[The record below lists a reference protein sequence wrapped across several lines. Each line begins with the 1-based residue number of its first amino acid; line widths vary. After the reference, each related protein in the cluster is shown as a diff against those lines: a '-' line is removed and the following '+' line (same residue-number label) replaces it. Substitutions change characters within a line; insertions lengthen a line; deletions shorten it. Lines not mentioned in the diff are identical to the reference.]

1 MNKDILRIAILGATS
16 EIAKDLI
23 LSFLEHTSNQLTL
36 FARRHEIVKGWME
49 RLSLDNRNTVK
60 NFSEFD
66 VAEEF
71 DVLINFVGVGDPA
84 QAVSMG
90 GSILDIT
97 FKYDNL
103 ALDYLELHPS
113 CRYIFL
119 SSGAVYGSN
128 FNKPADETTTTSLQI
143 NNLQPQDWYSV
154 AKLHAE
160 CRHRAK
166 TSLPI
171 TDIRVFN
178 YFSHTQ
184 NMEARFFITDVVR
197 AIRDGAVLK
206 TTAEYMVRDY
216 IHPSDFY
223 QLVSVIIAA
232 PPTNAAVDCYSKAPV
247 EKLNMLKVLHQK
259 FGLRYDLLV
268 DNDSGNKNANKP
280 HYYSLNRKA
289 SIFGYKP
296 LFNSIDSIAHEMA
309 RLNLNLVA

>member
-1 MNKDILRIAILGATS
+1 MKIAILGATS

-23 LSFLEHTSNQLTL
+23 ISFSEHTSHQLTL
-36 FARRHEIVKGWME
+36 FARRQEIVKLWVQ
-49 RLSLDNRNTVK
+49 RLGLVNQCSVK
-60 NFSEFD
+60 NYSEFN
-66 VAEEF
+66 AQQNF
-71 DVLINFVGVGDPA
+71 DVLINFVGVGNPA

-90 GSILDIT
+90 SSILDT
-97 FKYDNL
+97 TYKYDNL
-103 ALDYLELHPS
+103 ALDYLELNPS

-128 FNKPADETTTTSLQI
+128 FNKPVDETTTTSLRI

-171 TDIRVFN
+171 IDIRVFN

-184 NMEARFFITDVVR
+184 NIEARFFITDVVR

-223 QLVSVIIAA
+223 QLVSAIIAA

-247 EKLNMLKVLHQK
+247 EKLNMLKFLHQK

-268 DNDSGNKNANKP
+268 GNDSGNKNANKP

-296 LFNSIDSIAHEMA
+296 LFNSIDSIAHEMT
-309 RLNLNLVA
+309 RLNLNLDA

>member
-1 MNKDILRIAILGATS
+1 MKIAILGATS

-23 LSFLEHTSNQLTL
+23 LFFLGHTSHQLTL
-36 FARRHEIVKGWME
+36 FARRQEIVKIWVQGLE
-49 RLSLDNRNTVK
+49 LVNQCSVK
-60 NFSEFD
+60 NFSEFN
-66 VAEEF
+66 AEQNF

-84 QAVSMG
+84 QATSMG

-97 FKYDNL
+97 YKYDKL

-128 FNKPADETTTTSLQI
+128 FNKPADEMTTTTLQI

-166 TSLPI
+166 ISLPI
-171 TDIRVFN
+171 IDIRVFN

-184 NMEARFFITDVVR
+184 NMESRFFITDVVR
-197 AIRDGAVLK
+197 AIRNKTVLK
-206 TTAEYMVRDY
+206 TAAEYMARDY
-216 IHPSDFY
+216 INPSDFY
-223 QLVSVIIAA
+223 QLISVIISA

-247 EKLNMLKVLHQK
+247 DKLKMLKVLHQK
-259 FGLRYDLLV
+259 FGLRYELLEG
-268 DNDSGNKNANKP
+268 NDSANKNANKP
-280 HYYSLNRKA
+280 NYYSLNRKA

-296 LFNSIDSIAHEMA
+296 LFSSIDSIVHEMT
-309 RLNLNLVA
+309 RLNLNLEA